1 MLGLIM
7 VIWKINFLSF
17 LIYPMISNDKETRLD
32 KMRVWDE
39 YKWIDNMQLN
49 SAYSYSK
56 DVKSDN

>member
-1 MLGLIM
+1 
-7 VIWKINFLSF
+7 
-17 LIYPMISNDKETRLD
+17 MISNDKETRLD